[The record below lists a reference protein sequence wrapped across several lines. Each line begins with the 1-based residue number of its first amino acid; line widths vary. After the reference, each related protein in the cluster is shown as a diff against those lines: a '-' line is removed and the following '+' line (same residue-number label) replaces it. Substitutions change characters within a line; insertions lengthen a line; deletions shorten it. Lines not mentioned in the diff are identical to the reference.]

1 MSPKLPARLLATQSD
16 KRLVEMVGEGNE
28 RAFDALVQR
37 YRRQL
42 LRYCARMGL
51 SEARADD
58 VLQHA
63 FLQAWLAL
71 ERGAEVRELK
81 PWLYRVVH
89 NAAVNA
95 LRSSARDH
103 GPLADVEELD
113 SAPAVES
120 ELKRRIAVRAALSD
134 VAALPPM
141 QRDALLMSAVG
152 GRSHQEVAN
161 ALGVTDG
168 AVRGLLYRARA
179 TLRGAAAALTPQ
191 PLLSWGSGGASRVSQ
206 AASRL
211 AELASAGGG
220 SDMGATLLKGA
231 AVAVT
236 GALAAG
242 AVLGPLHHHGASHP
256 RGLASSTLASSG
268 KQQLPPVSD
277 ARSTG
282 STNVDGGKAHIRL
295 VHSSPSKRRHRI
307 SVSFAPAPSSS
318 VHGKGTAGT
327 RPVAIITPVSNLRSG
342 AGGSSGR
349 SPGGASTASSSSGST
364 AQVAGGSSGE
374 SSHGSSGSSGDAP
387 ESGGSTS
394 EGGGAHSGDGGEQ
407 SGGGSKEDE
416 AEASREKGEQEAE
429 ETRERSE
436 QEAEKAREQAE
447 REHEREAEEAHQ
459 GSGKDS

>member
-51 SEARADD
+51 SEARAED

-103 GPLADVEELD
+103 GPLAEVEGLD

-120 ELKRRIAVRAALSD
+120 ELEHRIAVRAALSD
-134 VAALPPM
+134 VAALPQM
-141 QRDALLMSAVG
+141 QREALLMSAVD

-211 AELASAGGG
+211 TELAGAGGG

-242 AVLGPLHHHGASHP
+242 AVLGPLHHHGASHA
-256 RGLASSTLASSG
+256 RRLASTALVPSD
-268 KQQLPPVSD
+268 KQQSPSASEL
-277 ARSTG
+277 RSPGPTHAG
-282 STNVDGGKAHIRL
+282 VGNAHVRL
-295 VHSSPSKRRHRI
+295 VHSSPSKTRPGI
-307 SVSFAPAPSSS
+307 SVSFAPGPTGSA
-318 VHGKGTAGT
+318 HGKGTAGM
-327 RPVAIITPVSNLRSG
+327 RPVTVITPVSSLQSG
-342 AGGSSGR
+342 ASGSGR
-349 SPGGASTASSSSGST
+349 SPGGASTGASSSGST
-364 AQVAGGSSGE
+364 TQVAGGSSGE
-374 SSHGSSGSSGDAP
+374 SSHGGSSSPGGSP
-387 ESGGSTS
+387 ENGGSTS
-394 EGGGAHSGDGGEQ
+394 EGGGSHSGDGGEH
-407 SGGGSKEDE
+407 GDGGSKEDE
-416 AEASREKGEQEAE
+416 AEASREKAEQEAE
-429 ETRERSE
+429 ETREHSE
-436 QEAEKAREQAE
+436 QEAERAHEQAE
-447 REHEREAEEAHQ
+447 REHEKEAEEAHQ